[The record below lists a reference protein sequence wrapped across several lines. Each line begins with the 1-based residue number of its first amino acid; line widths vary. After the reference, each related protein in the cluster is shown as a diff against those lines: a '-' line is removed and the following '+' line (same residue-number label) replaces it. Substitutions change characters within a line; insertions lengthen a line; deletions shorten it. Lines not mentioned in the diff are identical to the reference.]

1 MGSCLSAPVPTVDI
15 TEEEK
20 ARNREID
27 RQLKEVRLH
36 PPLFLHLNLS
46 LIIPIPSVPGKG
58 KNGLAS
64 QGSSSFLSSLYA
76 VRTHIDPPF
85 FNKHRFCFWGP
96 VILENQPSSRS
107 ALTLTRLAL
116 LFRV

>member
-1 MGSCLSAPVPTVDI
+1 MGSCLSAPIPTVDI

-27 RQLKEVRLH
+27 KQLKEVRLLPL

-64 QGSSSFLSSLYA
+64 QG
-76 VRTHIDPPF
+76 
-85 FNKHRFCFWGP
+85 
-96 VILENQPSSRS
+96 
-107 ALTLTRLAL
+107 
-116 LFRV
+116 